1 MDRTLRGRVPASSA
15 TLPLLHVGLG
25 AVGTGVTWEAKRKQ
39 LIAIS
44 GARDLSA
51 AQNSITFS
59 SLTPH
64 RHCSS
69 YYTTINIGGQPFN
82 IALDTGSADLVT
94 EFPLFLQEQL
104 HRTICSGFKH
114 NIAR

>member
-1 MDRTLRGRVPASSA
+1 MDRTVRGRVPASSA

-25 AVGTGVTWEAKRKQ
+25 VGTGVTWEAKRKQ
-39 LIAIS
+39 LTAIS

-51 AQNSITFS
+51 TQDSITFS

-69 YYTTINIGGQPFN
+69 YYTGINIGGQPFN

-94 EFPLFLQEQL
+94 EFRLFLHQKIHQNCL
-104 HRTICSGFKH
+104 
-114 NIAR
+114 